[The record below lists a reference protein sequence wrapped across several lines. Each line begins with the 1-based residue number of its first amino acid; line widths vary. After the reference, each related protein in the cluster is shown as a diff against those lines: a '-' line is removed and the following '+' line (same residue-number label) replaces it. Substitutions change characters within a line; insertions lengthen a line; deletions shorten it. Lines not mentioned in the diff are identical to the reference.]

1 MNRNDYQRNYRKEK
15 PHIVLAIEER
25 SRNKNR
31 NVINE
36 RARNRYKSLKEQ
48 DPVAVSKYN
57 HESYLRRVGRGLKKK
72 KDNDLVKNQDDKD
85 IKRIKRVFQKKGVW
99 KDG

>member
-36 RARNRYKSLKEQ
+36 RARNRYKLLKEQ
-48 DPVAVSKYN
+48 DPVAVSKYS
-57 HESYLRRVGRGLKKK
+57 HECYLRRVKRQKEK
-72 KDNDLVKNQDDKD
+72 NDLVENQDDKD